1 MSKNGLELSVEVGV
15 SMDTDPPS
23 GNFLDVSNSDR
34 EVFLVKVPAQL
45 AAQWASYGPEE
56 HIGTIVFPSDASK
69 VRIKAL
75 YSSHLM
81 IKRPAHV

>member
-1 MSKNGLELSVEVGV
+1 
-15 SMDTDPPS
+15 MDTDPPS
-23 GNFLDVSNSDR
+23 GNFLDVSSSDR

-56 HIGTIVFPSDASK
+56 QIGTIVFPSDASK

-75 YSSHLM
+75 YCSHLM
-81 IKRPAHV
+81 SQCLARV